1 MTTTACVWLLLVA
14 QPAPAAHDADAL
26 DRLWAD
32 DLTVAVPA
40 MPVSTTKRLDGDPN
54 VEGSI
59 EAVSGPS

>member
-1 MTTTACVWLLLVA
+1 MIATPCLWLLLVA

-40 MPVSTTKRLDGDPN
+40 MPVLTKRD
-54 VEGSI
+54 SMAI
-59 EAVSGPS
+59 